1 MMVVHSLA
9 LARAEK
15 ALNEAADLEALEA
28 AWDEY
33 CDFPDESEERDFLL
47 AVYRERAE
55 QMALRLAEI
64 LRA

>member
-1 MMVVHSLA
+1 MVVHSLA

-15 ALNEAADLEALEA
+15 ALNDATDLQALEA
-28 AWDEY
+28 AWDEH

-47 AVYRERAE
+47 GVYRERAE
-55 QMALRLAEI
+55 QMAMRLVEI